1 MNIHIQCIIPLL
13 LALEICD
20 VQFPLETIVPMST
33 NINAIKRF
41 EYVYYCKIIYLLK
54 GKVQTYVTNLI
65 CTCEKL

>member
-33 NINAIKRF
+33 NIKPSSVLNMF
-41 EYVYYCKIIYLLK
+41 IIVRLY
-54 GKVQTYVTNLI
+54 TY
-65 CTCEKL
+65 

>member
-41 EYVYYCKIIYLLK
+41 EYVYYCKIIYLLY
-54 GKVQTYVTNLI
+54 TY
-65 CTCEKL
+65 